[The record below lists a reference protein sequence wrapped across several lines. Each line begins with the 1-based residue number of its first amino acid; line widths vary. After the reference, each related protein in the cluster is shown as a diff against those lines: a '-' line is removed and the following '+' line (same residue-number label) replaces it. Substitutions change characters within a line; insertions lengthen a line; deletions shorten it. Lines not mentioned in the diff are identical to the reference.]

1 MNSTTVVNSTTAT
14 VTAAVAA
21 ALTAALVSFAPP
33 AAAAPMPGG
42 DAAETIT
49 MLEAAGNRVIVNR
62 LSDTPV
68 DQADVVSIYRG
79 PALRDTI
86 RDDRYD
92 HTYQRTVVG
101 HVYYLDIR

>member
-1 MNSTTVVNSTTAT
+1 MNSTNANVI
-14 VTAAVAA
+14 AAVAA
-21 ALTAALVSFAPP
+21 GLTAATFGFASP

-49 MLEAAGNRVIVNR
+49 MLEAEGNRVIVNR
-62 LSDTPV
+62 LSDVPL
-68 DQADVVSIYRG
+68 DQAEVVSIYRG

-92 HTYQRTVVG
+92 RTYQRTVVG